1 MMEDI
6 DNVLVMII
14 DDNPENLKYL
24 ASIVKK
30 SGYEYVMS
38 LNGNQALEF
47 LKSEKPDIILLDI
60 MMPEIDGYE
69 VCQKL
74 KSNENT
80 KDIPIIFVTAK
91 AEIDEI
97 VKGFEVGGVDYV
109 TKPFNFVILES
120 RIRTHIELKRS
131 KDKLKKYIAKL
142 EETNAILEKE
152 KERSD
157 YLANRDYLTGIF
169 NRRYMVERMKE
180 EYYRFLREKEKFTIG
195 IFDIDDFKK
204 INDTYGHECGDFILV
219 SLTKS
224 ISEFIRKMDCFAR
237 WGGEEFIVMLPK
249 TDLEGAAVLFEKIRG
264 NVENTKYSY
273 NGFSVNITFTCGIAE
288 ISSEETIDN
297 CIVRA
302 DKALYKGKI
311 SGKNQIV
318 RGE

>member
-1 MMEDI
+1 MESL
-6 DNVLVMII
+6 DNALVMII

-38 LNGNQALEF
+38 LNGKQAFEF

-60 MMPEIDGYE
+60 MMPEMDGYE
-69 VCQKL
+69 ICQKL
-74 KSNENT
+74 KSDENT
-80 KDIPIIFVTAK
+80 KDIPVIFVTAK
-91 AEIDEI
+91 TEIDEI

-109 TKPFNFVILES
+109 TKPFNSIILES

-142 EETNAILEKE
+142 EETNTILEEE

-180 EYYRFLREKEKFTIG
+180 EHARFLRYKEIFAIG
-195 IFDIDDFKK
+195 IFDIDNFKN

-224 ISEFIRKMDCFAR
+224 ISESIRKIDCFAR

-249 TDLEGAAVLFEKIRG
+249 TDLTGATVLFEKIREK
-264 NVENTKYSY
+264 VENTTYIY
-273 NGFSVNITFTCGIAE
+273 NDFNLNITFTCGIAE
-288 ISSEETIDN
+288 ISNEETIDN

-318 RGE
+318 QG